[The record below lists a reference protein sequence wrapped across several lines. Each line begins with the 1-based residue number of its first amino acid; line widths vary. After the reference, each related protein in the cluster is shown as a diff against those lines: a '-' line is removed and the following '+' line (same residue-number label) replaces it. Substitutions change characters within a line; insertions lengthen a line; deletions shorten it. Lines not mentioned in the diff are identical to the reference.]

1 MKIKKT
7 ALAITDIFAVALFV
21 YLLAFPKI
29 AADPTRQALDFCFN
43 TLIPSLFVYMVL
55 AKMVISLPVTD
66 KLTRVLGIEAFA
78 LLIGTL
84 CGCPVGAKNAVSLF
98 ESGRISKRQAEYLCS
113 FTNNAGVSFVV
124 GFVGGELFGD
134 MRIGIKLL
142 LFQLISAVVTAGV
155 MRRLMFRKVKMSPPT
170 PRKSAKAGLREAITD
185 SAMTMIN
192 LCACAVFFMVAGG
205 AVTSIFGLPDFWDSL
220 LKTVLEFSSGCAA
233 AARLGSVALPLT
245 AFAIGQTG
253 LSVAMQVKSVVGN
266 KLSLKPYFIGKGIFC
281 AVMTGL
287 AIFFG

>member
-7 ALAITDIFAVALFV
+7 ALAVTDICAVALFV

-29 AADPTRQALDFCFN
+29 AAEPTRQALEFCFN
-43 TLIPSLFVYMVL
+43 TLIPALFVYMVL
-55 AKMVISLPVTD
+55 AKTVVSLPVTD
-66 KLTRVLGIEAFA
+66 KLTRILGIETFA

-134 MRIGIKLL
+134 IRIGIKLL
-142 LFQLISAVVTAGV
+142 IFQLVSAVVTAAV
-155 MRRLMFRKVKMSPPT
+155 MRRIMFKKEKMPPPL
-170 PRKSAKAGLREAITD
+170 PRRPAKTGLKEAISD
-185 SAMTMIN
+185 SATTMIN

-205 AVTSIFGLPDFWDSL
+205 AITRIFNLPNFWDSI
-220 LKTVLEFSSGCAA
+220 LKSVLEFSSGCAA
-233 AARLGSVALPLT
+233 AARLGKASLPIA

-253 LSVAMQVKSVVGN
+253 LSVAMQVKSVAGN
-266 KLSLKPYFIGKGIFC
+266 KLSLKPYFMGKGIFC

-287 AIFFG
+287 AIFCG